1 MYRTELINEQ
11 TQLLQYG
18 FGIHTVRTTTTTGK
32 GKATKNSQQIATG
45 KRQGYRRDTA
55 TGERQGKRR
64 ETEYQEIDIIN
75 HQQ

>member
-1 MYRTELINEQ
+1 LINEQ
-11 TQLLQYG
+11 TQLLPYG
-18 FGIHTVRTTTTTGK
+18 TYGAHDDDNGI
-32 GKATKNSQQIATG
+32 GKADEKSKQIATG

-64 ETEYQEIDIIN
+64 ETEHQEIDIID